1 MDEDA
6 GRAGALV
13 RLLVV
18 APLAAVF
25 DEALVIH
32 VHLVIHLQVRV
43 SSRRAAARWRVTRS
57 VPERSHDWYVRVV
70 TRNAHD
76 QASFGTMAAVVG
88 YVGEDETLELRLSP
102 DGDELAIFDLL
113 GQRRPCAARLTADR
127 RAELA
132 AALAR
137 MAETAQR
144 SEYSDV
150 PAKVSA
156 DGGGRVDIAA
166 LPAAVAIYVFR
177 PGAWASRSVRLAPAD
192 ARRLAGAVQPG
203 GAGDALPSSG

>member
-1 MDEDA
+1 MRLWSFTFICSFTFRSEY
-6 GRAGALV
+6 RAGEPPSDGVL
-13 RLLVV
+13 R
-18 APLAAVF
+18 
-25 DEALVIH
+25 D
-32 VHLVIHLQVRV
+32 Q
-43 SSRRAAARWRVTRS
+43 SSSGHTIGTFRA
-57 VPERSHDWYVRVV
+57 V
-70 TRNAHD
+70 TRNAPD
-76 QASFGTMAAVVG
+76 RASFGTMAAVVG

-150 PAKVSA
+150 PAKVTA

-166 LPAAVAIYVFR
+166 LPARVAIYVFR

-192 ARRLAGAVQPG
+192 ARRLAGAMQPG